1 MSRFKKLFVLLC
13 VISLIAALTGCTTG
27 GAAGAMDDGTAVKEE
42 ALESR
47 GKEHVPELSQ
57 VQEICELAALECY
70 YHNVA
75 KSVKEPGTG
84 VVHFGEKE
92 RPFWMEYTGIAEISF
107 KSDLIKME
115 QNGQEII
122 ITLPPP
128 EITCKVDPDSW
139 SEDSYVISKDQ
150 WIQKNPITAED
161 QTEAIKAAQ
170 ADMQEMVE
178 NNPSI
183 LKNART
189 QARDLIS
196 NYIQQIGR
204 AAGVEYQISWIEQG
218 MDDMEGQP
226 PSAGEVSEDGN

>member
-13 VISLIAALTGCTTG
+13 VISLIAALTGCTAEG
-27 GAAGAMDDGTAVKEE
+27 SAEVEGKKDSVKEDFTE
-42 ALESR
+42 NG
-47 GKEHVPELSQ
+47 GKEQLPELSR
-57 VQEICELAALECY
+57 VQEICELVTLECY

-84 VVHFGEKE
+84 VFHFGEKE

-115 QNGQEII
+115 QDGREII

-139 SEDSYVISKDQ
+139 SEDSYIISKDQ

-161 QTEAIKAAQ
+161 QTEAIEAAQ

-189 QARDLIS
+189 QAKDLIS

-218 MDDMEGQP
+218 MDDMGGSLHRQER
-226 PSAGEVSEDGN
+226 